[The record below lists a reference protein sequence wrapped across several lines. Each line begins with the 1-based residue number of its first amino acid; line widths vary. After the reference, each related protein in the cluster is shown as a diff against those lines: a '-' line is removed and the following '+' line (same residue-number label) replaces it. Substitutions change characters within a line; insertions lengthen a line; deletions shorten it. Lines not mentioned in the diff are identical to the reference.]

1 MRRVFRS
8 QREES
13 AVASGTSEPT
23 TKSAKLPRRKRKR
36 KRLEADDI
44 IVVRPKSIRTA
55 IGGTTVGNFM
65 EWFDF
70 GVYGYLAVTMTTVF
84 TEGMDR
90 QMGLLVT
97 LLGFAVSFLVRPL
110 GGMVLGP
117 LGDKI
122 GRQKVLFFTM
132 ATMATSTALIGVL
145 PTAAQVGLWVIIP
158 LYLLKMIQ
166 GFSTGG
172 EYAGAT
178 TYVSEFSPDK
188 DRGYWSSWLDVGS
201 YLGFAF
207 GAGTV
212 AITSVIATAVWGE
225 TAMIDGGWRV
235 PFLIAIPLGI
245 VAIWFRTKIPET
257 PGFESSQS
265 SGQAAKDVDDPYARH
280 GLIGVIRHFWK
291 EILIGI
297 AIVAGSQTVGYAL
310 TSFMPTY
317 LEETVKVSNIEA
329 AVATIPVLVIMSAC
343 LPLIGRLSDRRG
355 RKFVFLVAAG
365 LTIVLIV
372 PAFAIMQIGQMWA
385 VLVALFMVAL
395 PAAFYIACLAS
406 TLPALFPTA
415 SRYGA
420 MGLTFNLGVSLFG
433 GTTPLVSQALID
445 LTGNSYMPAFYI
457 MFFSIIAFVAVCLM
471 KESAQR
477 PLLGSFPTVASQAEA
492 VELARTQDENP
503 DIDTKTMP
511 LETGK

>member
-1 MRRVFRS
+1 MSEGHDRPAQKDKKPTRKERRAIKK
-8 QREES
+8 Q
-13 AVASGTSEPT
+13 
-23 TKSAKLPRRKRKR
+23 KRF
-36 KRLEADDI
+36 EADDC
-44 IVVRPKSIRTA
+44 IVVETKSIRTA

-70 GVYGYLAVTMTTVF
+70 GVYGYLAVTMTSVF

-117 LGDKI
+117 LGDKV

-132 ATMATSTALIGVL
+132 ATMATATALIGVL
-145 PTAAQVGLWVIIP
+145 PTAAQVGLWVIVP

-178 TYVSEFSPDK
+178 TYVSEFAPDK
-188 DRGYWSSWLDVGS
+188 SRGYWASWLDVGS
-201 YLGFAF
+201 YLGFAA

-212 AITSVIATAVWGE
+212 AITTVISTSIAGE
-225 TAMIDGGWRV
+225 NAMLDGGWRI
-235 PFLIAIPLGI
+235 PFLVAIPLGA
-245 VAIWFRTKIPET
+245 VAIWFRLKIPET
-257 PGFESSQS
+257 PSFEANEDA
-265 SGQAAKDVDDPYARH
+265 GLITKDKDDQYARH
-280 GLIGVIRHFWK
+280 GLLGVVRHFWK
-291 EILIGI
+291 EILLGI

-317 LEETVKVSNIEA
+317 LEETVKVSNVQA
-329 AVATIPVLVIMSAC
+329 AVATIPVLVIMSLC
-343 LPLIGRLSDRRG
+343 LPLIGRLSDRMG
-355 RKFVFLVAAG
+355 RKFVFMVASGA
-365 LTIVLIV
+365 TIVLIV
-372 PAFAIMQIGQMWA
+372 PAFAVMQIGTMTA
-385 VLVALFMVAL
+385 VIIALFMVAI
-395 PAAFYIACLAS
+395 PAGFYIACLAS

-433 GTTPLVSQALID
+433 GTTPLFAQALID
-445 LTGNSYMPAFYI
+445 VTGNSYMPAFYI
-457 MFFSIIAFVAVCLM
+457 MFFSVIAFIAVCFI
-471 KESAQR
+471 KESARR
-477 PLLGSFPTVASQAEA
+477 PLLGSFPTVETREEA
-492 VELARTQDENP
+492 VELVAGQDDNP
-503 DIDTKTMP
+503 DLDPDTMP
-511 LETGK
+511 IPVIHGA

>member
-1 MRRVFRS
+1 MTT
-8 QREES
+8 
-13 AVASGTSEPT
+13 GHSEPSREGR
-23 TKSAKLPRRKRKR
+23 KPFRIKRRK
-36 KRLEADDI
+36 KRLDADDC
-44 IVVRPKSIRTA
+44 IVVEPKSIRTA

-84 TEGMDR
+84 TEGMDK

-97 LLGFAVSFLVRPL
+97 LLGFAVSFPVRPL

-132 ATMATSTALIGVL
+132 ATMATATALIGML

-158 LYLLKMIQ
+158 LYILKMIQ

-178 TYVSEFSPDK
+178 TYVSEFAPDK
-188 DRGYWSSWLDVGS
+188 SRGYWASWLDVGS
-201 YLGFAF
+201 YLGFAA

-212 AITSVIATAVWGE
+212 AITSVVT
-225 TAMIDGGWRV
+225 
-235 PFLIAIPLGI
+235 
-245 VAIWFRTKIPET
+245 IWFRMKIPET
-257 PGFESSQS
+257 PGFE
-265 SGQAAKDVDDPYARH
+265 AAQHEGLVTKDNDDPYARH

-297 AIVAGSQTVGYAL
+297 AIVAGSQTIGYAL

-317 LEETVKVSNIEA
+317 LEETVKVSNIPA
-329 AVATIPVLVIMSAC
+329 AVVTIPALVLMSAS
-343 LPLIGRLSDRRG
+343 LPPIGRLSDRLG
-355 RKFVFLVAAG
+355 RKFVFGLAAG

-372 PAFAIMQIGQMWA
+372 PAFAVMQIGEMWA
-385 VLVALFMVAL
+385 VTIALFMVAV

-415 SRYGA
+415 SRYGG

-433 GTTPLVSQALID
+433 GTTPLFSQALID

-457 MFFSIIAFVAVCLM
+457 MFFSVIAFVAVCFM
-471 KESAQR
+471 KESAHR
-477 PLLGSFPTVASQAEA
+477 PLLGSFPTVSSHEEA
-492 VELARTQDENP
+492 VELEKTQDDNP
-503 DIDTKTMP
+503 DIDPETMP
-511 LETGK
+511 IGAGR

>member
-1 MRRVFRS
+1 MI
-8 QREES
+8 E
-13 AVASGTSEPT
+13 
-23 TKSAKLPRRKRKR
+23 K
-36 KRLEADDI
+36 
-44 IVVRPKSIRTA
+44 KSIRTA

-97 LLGFAVSFLVRPL
+97 LFGFAVSFLVRPL

-132 ATMATSTALIGVL
+132 ATMATATALIGVL
-145 PTAAQVGLWVIIP
+145 PTAAQIGLWVIIP

-172 EYAGAT
+172 DYAGAT
-178 TYVSEFSPDK
+178 TYVSEFAPDK
-188 DRGYWSSWLDVGS
+188 SRGFWASWLDVGS
-201 YLGFAF
+201 YLGFAA

-212 AITSVIATAVWGE
+212 AITTVISTSVAGE
-225 TAMIDGGWRV
+225 NAMVDGGWRI
-235 PFLIAIPLGI
+235 PFLIAIPLGA
-245 VAIWFRTKIPET
+245 VAIWFRLKIPET
-257 PGFESSQS
+257 PSFEANVAE
-265 SGQAAKDVDDPYARH
+265 GLDVKVKDDKYARH

-317 LEETVKVSNIEA
+317 LEETVKVSNVQA
-329 AVATIPVLVIMSAC
+329 AVATIPVLVVMSLC
-343 LPLIGRLSDRRG
+343 LPLIGRLSDKIG
-355 RKFVFLVAAG
+355 RKKVFLIAAG
-365 LTIVLIV
+365 LTIVLMV
-372 PAFAIMQIGQMWA
+372 PAFAVMQIGEMWA
-385 VLVALFMVAL
+385 VVIALFMVAL
-395 PAAFYIACLAS
+395 PA
-406 TLPALFPTA
+406 
-415 SRYGA
+415 G
-420 MGLTFNLGVSLFG
+420 FNIGVSLFG
-433 GTTPLVSQALID
+433 GTTPLFSQALID

-457 MFFSIIAFVAVCLM
+457 MFFSVIAFVAVLLM
-471 KESAQR
+471 KESAHR
-477 PLLGSFPTVASQAEA
+477 PLLGSFPTVATHEEA
-492 VELARTQDENP
+492 VELVRTQDDNP
-503 DIDTKTMP
+503 DLDPDTMP
-511 LETGK
+511 IPVVKV

>member
-1 MRRVFRS
+1 MTT
-8 QREES
+8 
-13 AVASGTSEPT
+13 GHSEPSREGR
-23 TKSAKLPRRKRKR
+23 KPFRIKRRK
-36 KRLEADDI
+36 KRLDADDC
-44 IVVRPKSIRTA
+44 IVVEPKSIRTA

-84 TEGMDR
+84 TEGMDK

-132 ATMATSTALIGVL
+132 ATMATATALIGML

-158 LYLLKMIQ
+158 LYILKMIQ

-178 TYVSEFSPDK
+178 TYVSEFAPDK
-188 DRGYWSSWLDVGS
+188 SRGYWASWLDVGS
-201 YLGFAF
+201 YLGFAA

-212 AITSVIATAVWGE
+212 AITSVVTTSIWGE
-225 TAMIDGGWRV
+225 NAMVDGGWRI
-235 PFLIAIPLGI
+235 PFLVAIPLGV
-245 VAIWFRTKIPET
+245 VAIWFRMRIPET
-257 PGFESSQS
+257 PGFE
-265 SGQAAKDVDDPYARH
+265 AAQDEGLVTKDNDDPYARH

-297 AIVAGSQTVGYAL
+297 AIVAGSQTIGYAL

-317 LEETVKVSNIEA
+317 LEETVKVSNIQA
-329 AVATIPVLVIMSAC
+329 AVVTIPVLVLMSVS
-343 LPLIGRLSDRRG
+343 LPLIGRLSDRLG
-355 RKFVFLVAAG
+355 RKFVFGLAAG

-372 PAFAIMQIGQMWA
+372 PAFAVMQIGEMWA
-385 VLVALFMVAL
+385 VTVALFMVAV

-415 SRYGA
+415 SRYGG

-433 GTTPLVSQALID
+433 GTTPLFSQALID

-457 MFFSIIAFVAVCLM
+457 IFFSVIAFVAVCFM
-471 KESAQR
+471 KESAHR
-477 PLLGSFPTVASQAEA
+477 PLLGSFPTVSSHEEA
-492 VELARTQDENP
+492 VELEKTQDDNP
-503 DIDTKTMP
+503 DIDPETMP
-511 LETGK
+511 IGAGR

>member
-1 MRRVFRS
+1 MSEGAENTAAKTEKPSRR
-8 QREES
+8 
-13 AVASGTSEPT
+13 G
-23 TKSAKLPRRKRKR
+23 RKALKK
-36 KRLEADDI
+36 KRLEADHC
-44 IVVRPKSIRTA
+44 IVIEQKSIRTA

-70 GVYGYLAVTMTTVF
+70 GVYGYLAVTMTSVF
-84 TEGMDR
+84 TEGMDP

-132 ATMATSTALIGVL
+132 ATITALIGVL

-178 TYVSEFSPDK
+178 TYVSEFAPDK
-188 DRGYWSSWLDVGS
+188 PRGFWASWLDVGS
-201 YLGFAF
+201 YIGFAA

-212 AITSVIATAVWGE
+212 AVTTVISTAVAGE
-225 TAMIDGGWRV
+225 TAMVDGGWRI
-235 PFLIAIPLGI
+235 PFLIAIPLGA
-245 VAIWFRTKIPET
+245 VAIWFRLKIPET
-257 PGFESSQS
+257 PSFEASVAE
-265 SGQAAKDVDDPYARH
+265 GLDVKVKDDKYARH

-297 AIVAGSQTVGYAL
+297 AIVAGSQTAGYAL

-317 LEETVKVSNIEA
+317 LEETVKVSNVQA
-329 AVATIPVLVIMSAC
+329 AVVTIPVLVAMSLC
-343 LPLIGRLSDRRG
+343 LPLIGRLSDRLG
-355 RKFVFLVAAG
+355 RKFVFIVAAAA
-365 LTIVLIV
+365 TIVLIV
-372 PAFAIMQIGQMWA
+372 PAFAIMQIGGMWA
-385 VLVALFMVAL
+385 ITIALFMVAV
-395 PAAFYIACLAS
+395 PAGFYIACLAS
-406 TLPALFPTA
+406 TLPALFPTS

-445 LTGNSYMPAFYI
+445 ATGNSYMPAFYI
-457 MFFSIIAFVAVCLM
+457 MFFSVIALVAVLFM
-471 KESAQR
+471 KESAHR
-477 PLLGSFPTVASQAEA
+477 PLLGSFPTVNTHEEA
-492 VELARTQDENP
+492 VELARTQDDNP
-503 DIDTKTMP
+503 DLDPDTMP
-511 LETGK
+511 IPVVKV

>member
-1 MRRVFRS
+1 MTT
-8 QREES
+8 
-13 AVASGTSEPT
+13 GHSEPSREGR
-23 TKSAKLPRRKRKR
+23 KPFRIKRRK
-36 KRLEADDI
+36 KRLDADDC
-44 IVVRPKSIRTA
+44 IVVEPKSIRTA

-84 TEGMDR
+84 TEGMDK

-132 ATMATSTALIGVL
+132 ATMATATALIGML

-158 LYLLKMIQ
+158 LYILKMIQ

-178 TYVSEFSPDK
+178 TYVSEFAPDK
-188 DRGYWSSWLDVGS
+188 SRGYWASWLDVGS
-201 YLGFAF
+201 YLGFAA

-212 AITSVIATAVWGE
+212 AITSVVTTSIWGE
-225 TAMIDGGWRV
+225 NAMVDGGWRI
-235 PFLIAIPLGI
+235 PFLVAIPLGV
-245 VAIWFRTKIPET
+245 VAIWFRMKIPET
-257 PGFESSQS
+257 PGFE
-265 SGQAAKDVDDPYARH
+265 AAQHEGLVTKDNDDPYARH

-297 AIVAGSQTVGYAL
+297 AIVAGSQTIGYAL

-317 LEETVKVSNIEA
+317 LEETVKVSNIQA
-329 AVATIPVLVIMSAC
+329 AVVTIPVLVLMSAS
-343 LPLIGRLSDRRG
+343 LPLIGRLSDRLG
-355 RKFVFLVAAG
+355 RKFVFSLAAG

-372 PAFAIMQIGQMWA
+372 PAFAVMQIGEMWA
-385 VLVALFMVAL
+385 VTIALFMVAV

-415 SRYGA
+415 SRYGG

-433 GTTPLVSQALID
+433 GTTPLFSQALID

-457 MFFSIIAFVAVCLM
+457 MFFSVIAFVAVCFM
-471 KESAQR
+471 KESAHR
-477 PLLGSFPTVASQAEA
+477 PLLGSFPTVSSHEEA
-492 VELARTQDENP
+492 VELEKTQDDNP
-503 DIDTKTMP
+503 DIDPETMP
-511 LETGK
+511 IGAGR

>member
-1 MRRVFRS
+1 MSEDNDRPASHPAKPSRKG
-8 QREES
+8 S
-13 AVASGTSEPT
+13 AL
-23 TKSAKLPRRKRKR
+23 KKL
-36 KRLEADDI
+36 RLEADQC
-44 IVVRPKSIRTA
+44 IVVKPKNMRTA

-70 GVYGYLAVTMTTVF
+70 GVYGYLAVTMTSVF

-132 ATMATSTALIGVL
+132 ATMATATALIGVL
-145 PTAAQVGLWVIIP
+145 PTAGQVGLWVIIP

-178 TYVSEFSPDK
+178 TYVSEFAPDK
-188 DRGYWSSWLDVGS
+188 SRGYWASWLDVGS
-201 YLGFAF
+201 YLGFAA

-212 AITSVIATAVWGE
+212 AITSVIAFSINGE
-225 TAMIDGGWRV
+225 NAMVDGGWRI
-235 PFLIAIPLGI
+235 PFLIAIPLGA
-245 VAIWFRTKIPET
+245 VAIWFRLKIPET
-257 PGFESSQS
+257 PGFEASVAE
-265 SGQAAKDVDDPYARH
+265 GLDEKVADDRYARH
-280 GLIGVIRHFWK
+280 GLLGVIRHFWR

-317 LEETVKVSNIEA
+317 LEETVKVSNIQA
-329 AVATIPVLVIMSAC
+329 AVVTIPVLVIMSAC
-343 LPLIGRLSDRRG
+343 LPLIGRLSDKMG
-355 RKFVFLVAAG
+355 RKFVFLIAAG
-365 LTIVLIV
+365 MTVVLII
-372 PAFAIMQIGQMWA
+372 PAFAIMQIGEMWA
-385 VLVALFMVAL
+385 IVIALFMVAV
-395 PAAFYIACLAS
+395 PAGFYIACLAS

-420 MGLTFNLGVSLFG
+420 MGLTFNLGVSMFG
-433 GTTPLVSQALID
+433 GTTPLISQALID

-457 MFFSIIAFVAVCLM
+457 MFFSLIAFVAVLFM
-471 KESAQR
+471 KESAHK
-477 PLLGSFPTVASQAEA
+477 PLLGSFPTVSSHEEA
-492 VELARTQDENP
+492 VELARTQDDNP
-503 DIDTKTMP
+503 NLDPETMP
-511 LETGK
+511 ISAVSRA

>member
-1 MRRVFRS
+1 MTSGNSERTTETTQRSRR
-8 QREES
+8 
-13 AVASGTSEPT
+13 
-23 TKSAKLPRRKRKR
+23 RRRR
-36 KRLEADDI
+36 TRLEADDC
-44 IVVRPKSIRTA
+44 IVVKPKSIRTA

-84 TEGMDR
+84 TEGMDK

-132 ATMATSTALIGVL
+132 ATMATATALIGVL
-145 PTAAQVGLWVIIP
+145 PTAGQVGLWVIIP
-158 LYLLKMIQ
+158 LYLLKMVQ

-207 GAGTV
+207 GAATV
-212 AITSVIATAVWGE
+212 AITSVIATSVWGE
-225 TAMIDGGWRV
+225 NAMIDGGWRV
-235 PFLIAIPLGI
+235 PFLIAIPLGA
-245 VAIWFRTKIPET
+245 VAIWFRMRIPET
-257 PGFESSQS
+257 PGFESSQA
-265 SGQAAKDVDDPYARH
+265 SGLVTKDDDDPFARH
-280 GLIGVIRHFWK
+280 GLIGVVRHFWR

-329 AVATIPVLVIMSAC
+329 AVATIPVLVVMSAC

-365 LTIVLIV
+365 LTIALIV

-385 VLVALFMVAL
+385 VLVALSMVAL

-433 GTTPLVSQALID
+433 GTTPLFSQALID

-471 KESAQR
+471 RESAQR
-477 PLLGSFPTVASQAEA
+477 PLLGSFPTVTSQEEA
-492 VELARTQDENP
+492 TELARTQDDNP
-503 DIDTKTMP
+503 DIDTATMP
-511 LETGK
+511 LVAEK

>member
-1 MRRVFRS
+1 MS
-8 QREES
+8 EGQ
-13 AVASGTSEPT
+13 AHPIPDGT
-23 TKSAKLPRRKRKR
+23 KLPRRERKALKK
-36 KRLEADDI
+36 KRLEADHC
-44 IVVRPKSIRTA
+44 IVIEKKSIRTA

-97 LLGFAVSFLVRPL
+97 LFGFAVSFLVRPL

-132 ATMATSTALIGVL
+132 ATMATATALIGVL
-145 PTAAQVGLWVIIP
+145 PTAAQIGLWVIIP

-178 TYVSEFSPDK
+178 TYVSEFAPDK
-188 DRGYWSSWLDVGS
+188 SRGFWASWLDVGS
-201 YLGFAF
+201 YLGFAA

-212 AITSVIATAVWGE
+212 AITTVISTSIAGE
-225 TAMIDGGWRV
+225 SAMIDGGWRI
-235 PFLIAIPLGI
+235 PFLIAIPLGA
-245 VAIWFRTKIPET
+245 VAIWFRLKIPET
-257 PGFESSQS
+257 PSFEASVAE
-265 SGQAAKDVDDPYARH
+265 GLDVKVKDDKYARH
-280 GLIGVIRHFWK
+280 GLIGVVRHFWK

-317 LEETVKVSNIEA
+317 LEETVKVSNVQA
-329 AVATIPVLVIMSAC
+329 AVATIPVLIIMSLC
-343 LPLIGRLSDRRG
+343 LPLIGRLSDKIG
-355 RKFVFLVAAG
+355 RKRVFLIAAG
-365 LTIVLIV
+365 MTIVLMV
-372 PAFAIMQIGQMWA
+372 PAFAVMQIGQMWA
-385 VLVALFMVAL
+385 VIVALFMVAL
-395 PAAFYIACLAS
+395 PAGFYIACLAS

-420 MGLTFNLGVSLFG
+420 MGLTFNIGVSLFG
-433 GTTPLVSQALID
+433 GTTPLFSQALID

-457 MFFSIIAFVAVCLM
+457 MFFSVIAFVAVLLM
-471 KESAQR
+471 KESAHR
-477 PLLGSFPTVASQAEA
+477 PLLGSFPTVETHEEA
-492 VELARTQDENP
+492 VELAAGQDDNP
-503 DIDTKTMP
+503 DLDPDTMP
-511 LETGK
+511 IPVVKV

>member
-1 MRRVFRS
+1 MSEAHDRPAQKDKKPTRKERRAIKK
-8 QREES
+8 Q
-13 AVASGTSEPT
+13 
-23 TKSAKLPRRKRKR
+23 KRF
-36 KRLEADDI
+36 EADDC
-44 IVVRPKSIRTA
+44 IVVETKSIRTS

-70 GVYGYLAVTMTTVF
+70 GVYGYLAVTMTSVF
-84 TEGMDR
+84 TSGMDE

-97 LLGFAVSFLVRPL
+97 LFGFAVSFLVRPL

-132 ATMATSTALIGVL
+132 ATMATATALIGVL
-145 PTAAQVGLWVIIP
+145 PTSAQVGLWVIIP

-178 TYVSEFSPDK
+178 TYVSEFAPDK
-188 DRGYWSSWLDVGS
+188 SRGYWASWLDVGS
-201 YLGFAF
+201 YLGFAA

-212 AITSVIATAVWGE
+212 AITTVITTSIYGE
-225 TAMIDGGWRV
+225 NAMLDGGWRI
-235 PFLIAIPLGI
+235 PFLLAIPLGI
-245 VAIWFRTKIPET
+245 VAIWFRLKIPET
-257 PGFESSQS
+257 PSFESSEEA
-265 SGQAAKDVDDPYARH
+265 GRDIKVKDDKYARH

-297 AIVAGSQTVGYAL
+297 AVVAGSQTVGYAL

-317 LEETVKVSNIEA
+317 LEETVKVSNVQA
-329 AVATIPVLVIMSAC
+329 AVATIPVLVVMSLC
-343 LPLIGRLSDRRG
+343 LPLIGKLSDRLG
-355 RKFVFLVAAG
+355 RKFVFLAAAIM
-365 LTIVLIV
+365 TIVLIV
-372 PAFAIMQIGQMWA
+372 PAFAVMQIGEMWA
-385 VLVALFMVAL
+385 VMVALFMVAL
-395 PAAFYIACLAS
+395 PAGFYIACLAS

-433 GTTPLVSQALID
+433 GTTPLFAQALID
-445 LTGNSYMPAFYI
+445 LTDNSYMPAFYI
-457 MFFSIIAFVAVCLM
+457 LFFSVVALVAVLLM
-471 KESAQR
+471 KESAHK
-477 PLLGSFPTVASQAEA
+477 PLPGSFPTVSTTEEAE
-492 VELARTQDENP
+492 ELARTQTNNP
-503 DIDTKTMP
+503 DLDIESMPIVDIDPDKAP
-511 LETGK
+511 A